1 MGPPLYQQ
9 IADDLR
15 SKIESGELPPGQQIP
30 TESDLQKIY
39 GASRN
44 TIRDAI
50 KRLVSLGI
58 VQTRA
63 GQGTFVVGAA
73 DPFVT
78 TLSAPPGSGFGGGE
92 GATYL
97 SQIGERHRSPRASLP
112 KVEVQVP
119 PPEIGLRLRIGPGAQ
134 VVSRHQERFIDET
147 PWSLQTSFYP
157 MEFALKAPRLLMA
170 GDIIE
175 GAMGYLEEAEGI
187 KQVGYRDWITAR
199 TPNPN
204 EQSFFG
210 LEHDAMVFE
219 IFRTTFDATGS
230 PVRVT
235 ATVFPADRNQFIVNF
250 GVVPE
255 PQYDLPWPDDQTD
268 PGQPDPHE
276 SLAEPQAAA
285 LRSRPSLFSWPN
297 SGDHPSSED

>member
-1 MGPPLYQQ
+1 MAPPMYQQ

-15 SKIESGELPPGQQIP
+15 NKIESGELPPGEQIP
-30 TESDLQKIY
+30 TEGDLQKIY
-39 GASRN
+39 NASRN

-58 VQTRA
+58 VQTRP
-63 GQGTFVVGAA
+63 GQGTFVVGAI

-78 TLSAPPGSGFGGGE
+78 TLSAPAGSGFGGGE

-97 SQIGERHRSPRASLP
+97 SQVGEQHRSPRVSSP

-119 PPEIGLRLRIGPGAQ
+119 PPEIGLRLRIGPDAQ
-134 VVSRHQERFIDET
+134 VVSRHQERFVDET

-170 GDIIE
+170 GDIAE
-175 GAMGYLEEAEGI
+175 GSMSYLETVEGI

-199 TPNPN
+199 TPDLN

-210 LEHDAMVFE
+210 IEHDATVFE
-219 IFRTTFDATGS
+219 IFRTAFDATGR

-235 ATVFPADRNQFIVNF
+235 VTVCPTDRNQFIVNV
-250 GVVPE
+250 GTVPD
-255 PQYDLPWPDDQTD
+255 PQYE
-268 PGQPDPHE
+268 QPAP
-276 SLAEPQAAA
+276 LF
-285 LRSRPSLFSWPN
+285 PSLPPGFRWP
-297 SGDHPSSED
+297 

>member
-1 MGPPLYQQ
+1 MAPPKYQQ
-9 IADDLR
+9 IAHDLR
-15 SKIESGELPPGQQIP
+15 SKIESGELAPGEQIP
-30 TESDLQKIY
+30 TEVDLQRIY
-39 GASRN
+39 QASRN

-58 VQTRA
+58 VETRA

-97 SQIGERHRSPRASLP
+97 SQVGEQHRSPRVSEP
-112 KVEVQVP
+112 KVGVQVP
-119 PPEIGLRLRIGPGAQ
+119 PQEIGLRLRIGPEAQ
-134 VVSRHQERFIDET
+134 VVSRHQERFVDET

-170 GDIIE
+170 GDIAE
-175 GAMGYLEEAEGI
+175 GAMSYLEEAEGI

-199 TPNPN
+199 TPDLN
-204 EQSFFG
+204 EQNFFG
-210 LEHDAMVFE
+210 IEHDATVFE
-219 IFRTTFDATGS
+219 IFRTAFDATGR

-235 ATVFPADRNQFIVNF
+235 VTVFPTDRNQFIVNV
-250 GVVPE
+250 GNVPE
-255 PQYDLPWPDDQTD
+255 PQYDIPAPETQATEKASPGPAMSD
-268 PGQPDPHE
+268 PGPP
-276 SLAEPQAAA
+276 A
-285 LRSRPSLFSWPN
+285 
-297 SGDHPSSED
+297 

>member
-1 MGPPLYQQ
+1 MTPPLYQQ

-15 SKIESGELPPGQQIP
+15 SKIESGELPSGEQIP
-30 TESDLQKIY
+30 TEVDLQKIY
-39 GASRN
+39 QASRN

-97 SQIGERHRSPRASLP
+97 SQVGEQHRSPQVSSP

-119 PPEIGLRLRIGPGAQ
+119 PREIGLRLRIGPDAQ
-134 VVSRHQERFIDET
+134 VVSRHQERYIDET

-170 GDIIE
+170 GDIPK
-175 GAMGYLEEAEGI
+175 GAMSYLEEAEGI

-199 TPNPN
+199 VPDLN
-204 EQSFFG
+204 EQS
-210 LEHDAMVFE
+210 
-219 IFRTTFDATGS
+219 S
-230 PVRVT
+230 
-235 ATVFPADRNQFIVNF
+235 
-250 GVVPE
+250 
-255 PQYDLPWPDDQTD
+255 
-268 PGQPDPHE
+268 
-276 SLAEPQAAA
+276 
-285 LRSRPSLFSWPN
+285 
-297 SGDHPSSED
+297 SG

>member
-1 MGPPLYQQ
+1 VAPPLYQQ

-15 SKIESGELPPGQQIP
+15 GKIERGELPAGEQIP
-30 TESDLQKIY
+30 TEGDLQQIY

-44 TIRDAI
+44 TIRDAV

-58 VQTRA
+58 VQTRP
-63 GQGTFVVGAA
+63 GQGTFVVGAV

-78 TLSAPPGSGFGGGE
+78 TLSAPAGSGFGGGE

-97 SQIGERHRSPRASLP
+97 SQVGEQHRSPRVSSP

-119 PPEIGLRLRIGPGAQ
+119 PQDVALRLRIESDAQ
-134 VVSRHQERFIDET
+134 VVSRHQERYVDDT

-170 GDIIE
+170 GDIDE
-175 GAMGYLEEAEGI
+175 GAMSYLEKTEGI

-199 TPNPN
+199 TPDLN
-204 EQSFFG
+204 EQNFFG
-210 LEHDAMVFE
+210 IEHDASVFE
-219 IFRTTFDATGS
+219 IFRTAFDAAGR

-235 ATVFPADRNQFIVNF
+235 VTVFPADRNQFIVDVGN
-250 GVVPE
+250 VPE
-255 PQYDLPWPDDQTD
+255 PQYDIPGPAD
-268 PGQPDPHE
+268 PG
-276 SLAEPQAAA
+276 
-285 LRSRPSLFSWPN
+285 R
-297 SGDHPSSED
+297 

>member
-1 MGPPLYQQ
+1 MTPPLYQQ

-15 SKIESGELPPGQQIP
+15 SKIESGELPSGEQIP
-30 TESDLQKIY
+30 TEVDLQKIY
-39 GASRN
+39 QASRN

-63 GQGTFVVGAA
+63 DQGTFVVGAA

-97 SQIGERHRSPRASLP
+97 SQVGEQHRSPQVSSP

-119 PPEIGLRLRIGPGAQ
+119 PREIGLRLRIGPEAQ
-134 VVSRHQERFIDET
+134 VVSRHQERYIDET

-170 GDIIE
+170 GDIPK
-175 GAMGYLEEAEGI
+175 GAMSYLEEAEGI

-199 TPNPN
+199 VPDLN

-210 LEHDAMVFE
+210 IEHDAMMFE
-219 IFRTTFDATGS
+219 IFRTAFDATGR

-235 ATVFPADRNQFIVNF
+235 VTVFPADRNQFIVNI

-255 PQYDLPWPDDQTD
+255 PWYDLP
-268 PGQPDPHE
+268 G
-276 SLAEPQAAA
+276 
-285 LRSRPSLFSWPN
+285 
-297 SGDHPSSED
+297 